1 MGKIVKLL
9 ESTHASDL
17 IWYLRTKFSYLG
29 HWSTLKFML
38 LFTQLCPTFCD
49 PQDCSKPG
57 FLSFTI
63 SLSLLRLMSIVS
75 MMLSNHLISHP
86 TFSPSLNLCQHQG
99 IYQLVGFLPISWLI
113 ASGGQSIGASVSA
126 SVLPMNT
133 QDWFPLGLTGLNS
146 FQSKGLSRVFSNTT
160 VQKHQFFSAPVFMVQ
175 LSHLYMTSGK
185 IIALTIW
192 TFVGRVVSLLF

>member
-9 ESTHASDL
+9 DSTHASDL
-17 IWYLRTKFSYLG
+17 IWYFRTRFSHLG

-63 SLSLLRLMSIVS
+63 SLSLLRLMSIES
-75 MMLSNHLISHP
+75 MILSNHLISHP
-86 TFSPSLNLCQHQG
+86 PFPPALNLCQHQG
-99 IYQLVGFLPISWLI
+99 IYQLVGSLQISQLF

-126 SVLPMNT
+126 SVLPMNM
-133 QDWFPLGLTGLNS
+133 QDWFPLGLIGLSPFSPRDSQESSPTTQFKSINSSALPSLWSNSHICTGLVE
-146 FQSKGLSRVFSNTT
+146 K
-160 VQKHQFFSAPVFMVQ
+160 P
-175 LSHLYMTSGK
+175 
-185 IIALTIW
+185 
-192 TFVGRVVSLLF
+192 